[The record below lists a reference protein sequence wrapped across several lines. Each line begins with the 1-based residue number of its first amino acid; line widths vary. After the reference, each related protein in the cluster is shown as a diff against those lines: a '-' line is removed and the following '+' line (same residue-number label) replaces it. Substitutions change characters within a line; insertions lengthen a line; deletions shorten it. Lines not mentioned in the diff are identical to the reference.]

1 MKVFELFNNSVK
13 KLQNSGI
20 LTSKLDVKILLSY
33 ILNINSKE
41 LFLHFN
47 NEISA
52 KLYSDF
58 NKILERRLN
67 REPIANIIENKSFWD
82 YDFFVN
88 QDVLTPRNDS
98 EILIEAVLENFQN
111 LNDNLKILDL
121 GTGSGCLILT
131 LLKIYK
137 NATGLAI
144 DISEKALNVAKINAK
159 KLNVKNIQFLQNN
172 WNDNIKEK
180 FNIIISNPPYIPRNE
195 IFTLEP
201 EVKIFNPMIALD
213 GGDDGLNC
221 YRYLAENLSKN
232 ITKNTKIFFE
242 IGKGQEKDIEL
253 IFANNNFKL
262 NKIYKDLSNIN
273 RILCFNYNN

>member
-1 MKVFELFNNSVK
+1 MPNRCEVSTAFSPAFRSP
-13 KLQNSGI
+13 GW
-20 LTSKLDVKILLSY
+20 LS
-33 ILNINSKE
+33 
-41 LFLHFN
+41 
-47 NEISA
+47 A
-52 KLYSDF
+52 
-58 NKILERRLN
+58 R
-67 REPIANIIENKSFWD
+67 
-82 YDFFVN
+82 
-88 QDVLTPRNDS
+88 
-98 EILIEAVLENFQN
+98 
-111 LNDNLKILDL
+111 
-121 GTGSGCLILT
+121 T

-172 WNDNIKEK
+172 WNDNIKEN